1 MIDLAPSAPGFPW
14 LRRLP
19 PLLLVLL
26 LLPTSGRAQESGP
39 GSGPIV
45 GATLHASGARVQ
57 RRAPVPAEAG
67 VHTVRI
73 GPLPASIDEEAL
85 QAGGEAHL
93 RVVSVQVER
102 RMEGDQAPAALLE
115 REGPLEALRRE
126 REAALRRARSAEER
140 LRRYASLTV
149 EPAPKDPEEPA
160 PTKVDPDRWGEFIE
174 LAAAGMTRA
183 HADLAAVRVELRELD
198 RRIRRLAEEIAAI
211 EAPGRKERV
220 EAILRVQNTTGD
232 PGSVELTYAVPQALW
247 YPNYAVRIDPVAAR
261 LEVSLYGVVH
271 QSTGEDWPEIP
282 ILFSTALPEAGA
294 SVPELVS
301 QRIRRDRYVDDFL
314 WDAEGEEDMP
324 EAVAG
329 LKLQERLVDA
339 RKGAPIV
346 EANRRGALRERE
358 RRSGR
363 SRPAAPARSPSPSPR
378 ATLSLGQEM
387 PGESLGLLVDELKSL
402 DLRRQQAQAPLEGRL
417 HSILEGAVLP
427 TVGTTRGFLRV
438 LPSLKQEAVPGDGA
452 PHRLLLGRLSIP
464 YEEERLLR
472 AELEPHAYRRL
483 RAVLPGEEPLLAGG
497 AAVFLGEAYLGT
509 SSLGTTAPGE
519 EIVLDLG
526 VDDRIAVTRR
536 EEESEE
542 DVGVFSKAR
551 RYHTEVTV
559 EMVSHHGD
567 PVVIDV
573 RERIPFTEVDELKVV
588 LEDRTR
594 PAPDAVE
601 DRNGLIDWRLVLPP
615 GEKRTIRLRYHI
627 DAPRSWQLSRWENP
641 DRLEEEE

>member
-1 MIDLAPSAPGFPW
+1 
-14 LRRLP
+14 
-19 PLLLVLL
+19 
-26 LLPTSGRAQESGP
+26 
-39 GSGPIV
+39 
-45 GATLHASGARVQ
+45 
-57 RRAPVPAEAG
+57 
-67 VHTVRI
+67 
-73 GPLPASIDEEAL
+73 
-85 QAGGEAHL
+85 
-93 RVVSVQVER
+93 
-102 RMEGDQAPAALLE
+102 APAALLE

-314 WDAEGEEDMP
+314 WDAEGEEDIP

-346 EANRRGALRERE
+346 EANRRGELRE
-358 RRSGR
+358 RRSRR
-363 SRPAAPARSPSPSPR
+363 SRPAAPARSPSPNPR

-472 AELEPHAYRRL
+472 AELEPHAYRR
-483 RAVLPGEEPLLAGG
+483 
-497 AAVFLGEAYLGT
+497 
-509 SSLGTTAPGE
+509 
-519 EIVLDLG
+519 
-526 VDDRIAVTRR
+526 
-536 EEESEE
+536 
-542 DVGVFSKAR
+542 
-551 RYHTEVTV
+551 
-559 EMVSHHGD
+559 
-567 PVVIDV
+567 
-573 RERIPFTEVDELKVV
+573 
-588 LEDRTR
+588 
-594 PAPDAVE
+594 
-601 DRNGLIDWRLVLPP
+601 
-615 GEKRTIRLRYHI
+615 
-627 DAPRSWQLSRWENP
+627 
-641 DRLEEEE
+641 